1 MKFKNGREI
10 KEGDP
15 VVGVDHCNR
24 PVKGTAIAGH
34 KDKGHD
40 ELVFQHGVHKTVCP
54 SLHLVN
60 FLHAED
66 AEKPALLDSGSLPPP
81 ATATAEA

>member
-15 VVGVDHCNR
+15 VSGLDHAGR
-24 PVKGTAIAGH
+24 PVKGTAVAGH

-40 ELVFQHGVHKTVCP
+40 ELVFQHGIHKTVCP

-60 FLHAED
+60 FLHAD
-66 AEKPALLDSGSLPPP
+66 DVDKPAAPSAPSAP
-81 ATATAEA
+81 AIAEA